1 MLAGCATPQTDRLLE
16 SATAFPRPVE
26 LTAVPFF
33 PQEAYQCGPAA
44 LATVLNGSGLNV
56 TPEELTPQVY
66 LPERQGSL
74 QFELLA
80 AARRHGRVPYVLR
93 PQLEAITTEI
103 ASGNPVLVLQN
114 LGISAVPFWHYAVV
128 VGFDLARAEVVLRS
142 GREHRHVT
150 SLRTFEHT
158 WRRGDYWAV
167 VVLPPGELPQTA
179 EELPYLQSVLA
190 LEKLKR
196 WQDTATAYGNALTRW
211 PKSLGAH
218 MGLGN
223 SRYALATC
231 APPRRRFARRRAR
244 IRTPRSRSTTWRRR
258 WPIRNAGARPSKWRG
273 RPWTSV
279 VITPMSFVRRLRA
292 SRHERKINATR
303 DRYRARRAATAPRRA
318 GIRRVRRA
326 PWPHPPRRCPRLP
339 ARYPTYVP
347 CLR

>member
-1 MLAGCATPQTDRLLE
+1 MAGRFFLVLLLVTLAGCATLQTDRLIE
-16 SATAFPRPVE
+16 SAAAFPQPVE

-44 LATVLNGSGLNV
+44 LATVLNSSGLNV
-56 TPEELTPQVY
+56 TPEALAPQVY

-93 PQLEAITTEI
+93 PQLETLVTEV
-103 ASGNPVLVLQN
+103 ASGHPVLVLQN
-114 LGISAVPFWHYAVV
+114 LGVAALPRWHYAVV

-142 GREHRHVT
+142 GREHRHIT

-167 VVLPPGELPQTA
+167 VVLPPDELPQTA
-179 EELPYLQSVLA
+179 EELPYLQSVLT

-196 WQDTATAYGNALTRW
+196 WQDASTAYNTALTRW

-223 SRYALATC
+223 SRYALGDLRAAEDAFRAAT
-231 APPRRRFARRRAR
+231 RAH
-244 IRTPRSRSTTWRRR
+244 PNAAVAFNNLAQVLADRSRWGE
-258 WPIRNAGARPSKWRG
+258 AEQA
-273 RPWTSV
+273 
-279 VITPMSFVRRLRA
+279 
-292 SRHERKINATR
+292 
-303 DRYRARRAATAPRRA
+303 ARRAVEIGGDNADVFRQTLAHIKARA
-318 GIRRVRRA
+318 KN
-326 PWPHPPRRCPRLP
+326 
-339 ARYPTYVP
+339 
-347 CLR
+347 

>member
-1 MLAGCATPQTDRLLE
+1 MAGRFFLVLLLVTLAGCATLQTDRLIE
-16 SATAFPRPVE
+16 SAAAFPQPVE

-103 ASGNPVLVLQN
+103 ASGHPVLVLQN
-114 LGISAVPFWHYAVV
+114 LSLAISPQWHYAVV

-142 GREHRHVT
+142 GREHRHIT

-167 VVLPPGELPQTA
+167 VVLPPDELPQTA
-179 EELPYLQSVLA
+179 EELPYLQSVLT

-196 WQDTATAYGNALTRW
+196 WQDASTAYNTALTRW

-223 SRYALATC
+223 SRYALGDLRAAEDAFRAAT
-231 APPRRRFARRRAR
+231 RAH
-244 IRTPRSRSTTWRRR
+244 PNAAVAFNNLAQVLADRSRWGE
-258 WPIRNAGARPSKWRG
+258 AEQA
-273 RPWTSV
+273 
-279 VITPMSFVRRLRA
+279 
-292 SRHERKINATR
+292 
-303 DRYRARRAATAPRRA
+303 ARRAVEIGGDNADVFRQTLARIKARA
-318 GIRRVRRA
+318 KN
-326 PWPHPPRRCPRLP
+326 
-339 ARYPTYVP
+339 
-347 CLR
+347 

>member
-1 MLAGCATPQTDRLLE
+1 MRGDKNARLWPGVFFLVLPLVMLAGCATPQTDRLLE

-93 PQLEAITTEI
+93 PQLEALTTEI
-103 ASGNPVLVLQN
+103 ASGHPVLVLQN
-114 LGISAVPFWHYAVV
+114 LSLAISPQWHYAVI

-223 SRYALATC
+223 SRYAL
-231 APPRRRFARRRAR
+231 
-244 IRTPRSRSTTWRRR
+244 
-258 WPIRNAGARPSKWRG
+258 GD
-273 RPWTSV
+273 
-279 VITPMSFVRRLRA
+279 LRA
-292 SRHERKINATR
+292 AEA
-303 DRYRARRAATAPRRA
+303 AFRAATRAHPDAAVAFNNLAQALADQKRWREAEQMARKAVDIGGDNADVFRQTLARVEARRKD
-318 GIRRVRRA
+318 
-326 PWPHPPRRCPRLP
+326 
-339 ARYPTYVP
+339 
-347 CLR
+347 

>member
-1 MLAGCATPQTDRLLE
+1 MRGDKNARLWPGVFFLVLPLVMLAGCATPQTDRLLE

-93 PQLEAITTEI
+93 PQLEALTTEI
-103 ASGNPVLVLQN
+103 ASGHPVLVLQN
-114 LGISAVPFWHYAVV
+114 LSLAISPQWHYAVV

-223 SRYALATC
+223 SRYAL
-231 APPRRRFARRRAR
+231 
-244 IRTPRSRSTTWRRR
+244 
-258 WPIRNAGARPSKWRG
+258 GD
-273 RPWTSV
+273 
-279 VITPMSFVRRLRA
+279 LRA
-292 SRHERKINATR
+292 AEA
-303 DRYRARRAATAPRRA
+303 AFRAATRAHPDAAVAFNNLAQALADQKRWREAEQMARKAVDIGGDNADVFRQTLARVEARRKD
-318 GIRRVRRA
+318 
-326 PWPHPPRRCPRLP
+326 
-339 ARYPTYVP
+339 
-347 CLR
+347 

>member
-1 MLAGCATPQTDRLLE
+1 MRSDRNARPRPGVFFPVLLLVTLAGCATPQTDRLLE
-16 SATAFPRPVE
+16 STAAFPQPVE

-33 PQEAYQCGPAA
+33 PQETYQCGPAA

-56 TPEELTPQVY
+56 TPEALAPQVY

-93 PQLEAITTEI
+93 PQLEALTTEV

-142 GREHRHVT
+142 GREHRHIT

-167 VVLPPGELPQTA
+167 VVLPPDTLPQTA

-190 LEKLKR
+190 LERLKR
-196 WQDTATAYGNALTRW
+196 WQDAATAYGTALTRW
-211 PKSLGAH
+211 PKSLGAN

-223 SRYALATC
+223 SRYALGDLRGAED
-231 APPRRRFARRRAR
+231 AFRAAVR
-244 IRTPRSRSTTWRRR
+244 DHPQAAVAFNNLAQVLADRKR
-258 WPIRNAGARPSKWRG
+258 WGEAE
-273 RPWTSV
+273 T
-279 VITPMSFVRRLRA
+279 L
-292 SRHERKINATR
+292 
-303 DRYRARRAATAPRRA
+303 ARRAVEIGGDNADVFRQTLARIQARA
-318 GIRRVRRA
+318 KN
-326 PWPHPPRRCPRLP
+326 
-339 ARYPTYVP
+339 
-347 CLR
+347 

>member
-1 MLAGCATPQTDRLLE
+1 MRGDKNARPWPGVFFLVLLLVTLAGCATPQTDRLIE
-16 SATAFPRPVE
+16 SAAAFPQPVE
-26 LTAVPFF
+26 LVAVPFF

-44 LATVLNGSGLNV
+44 LATVLNSSGLNV
-56 TPEELTPQVY
+56 TPEALAPQVY

-93 PQLEAITTEI
+93 PQLEALVTEV

-114 LGISAVPFWHYAVV
+114 LGVTALPRWHYAVV

-142 GREHRHVT
+142 GHEHRHIT

-167 VVLPPGELPQTA
+167 VVLPPDELPQTA

-196 WQDTATAYGNALTRW
+196 WQDTATAYSKALTRW

-223 SRYALATC
+223 SRYALGDLHA
-231 APPRRRFARRRAR
+231 AEAAFRA
-244 IRTPRSRSTTWRRR
+244 
-258 WPIRNAGARPSKWRG
+258 
-273 RPWTSV
+273 
-279 VITPMSFVRRLRA
+279 
-292 SRHERKINATR
+292 ATR
-303 DRYRARRAATAPRRA
+303 AHPNAAVAFNNLAQVLADRKRWGEAEAMARRAVEIGGDNADVFRQTLARIKARA
-318 GIRRVRRA
+318 KN
-326 PWPHPPRRCPRLP
+326 
-339 ARYPTYVP
+339 
-347 CLR
+347 

>member
-1 MLAGCATPQTDRLLE
+1 MAGRFFLVLLLVTLAGCATPQTERLLE
-16 SATAFPRPVE
+16 SAAAFPRPVE

-56 TPEELTPQVY
+56 TPEELGPQVY

-93 PQLEAITTEI
+93 PQLEALTTEI
-103 ASGNPVLVLQN
+103 ASGHPVLVLQN
-114 LGISAVPFWHYAVV
+114 LSLAISPQWHYAVV

-142 GREHRHVT
+142 GREHRHIT

-167 VVLPPGELPQTA
+167 VVLPPDELPQTA
-179 EELPYLQSVLA
+179 EELPYLQSVLT

-196 WQDTATAYGNALTRW
+196 WQDASTAYNTALTRW
-211 PKSLGAH
+211 PRSLGAY

-223 SRYALATC
+223 SRYAL
-231 APPRRRFARRRAR
+231 
-244 IRTPRSRSTTWRRR
+244 
-258 WPIRNAGARPSKWRG
+258 GD
-273 RPWTSV
+273 
-279 VITPMSFVRRLRA
+279 LRA
-292 SRHERKINATR
+292 AEA
-303 DRYRARRAATAPRRA
+303 AFRAATRA
-318 GIRRVRRA
+318 HPNAAVAFNNLAQVLADRARWREAEQAARKAVEIGGDNADVFRQTLVRIE
-326 PWPHPPRRCPRLP
+326 
-339 ARYPTYVP
+339 ARTKN
-347 CLR
+347 

>member
-1 MLAGCATPQTDRLLE
+1 MRGDNNARLRPGVFFMMLLLTTLAGCATPQTERLLE
-16 SATAFPRPVE
+16 TAPTFPRPVE

-56 TPEELTPQVY
+56 APEALAPQVY

-93 PQLEAITTEI
+93 PQLEAITTEV
-103 ASGNPVLVLQN
+103 ASGHPVLVLQN
-114 LGISAVPFWHYAVV
+114 LSLAISPQWHYAVV
-128 VGFDLARAEVVLRS
+128 VGFDLTRAEMMLRS
-142 GREHRHVT
+142 GRERRHVT

-158 WRRGDYWAV
+158 WRRGDYWAI
-167 VVLPPGELPQTA
+167 VVLPPDELPQTA

-196 WQDTATAYGNALTRW
+196 WQDTAIAYSKALTRW

-223 SRYALATC
+223 SRYAL
-231 APPRRRFARRRAR
+231 
-244 IRTPRSRSTTWRRR
+244 
-258 WPIRNAGARPSKWRG
+258 GD
-273 RPWTSV
+273 
-279 VITPMSFVRRLRA
+279 LRA
-292 SRHERKINATR
+292 AEA
-303 DRYRARRAATAPRRA
+303 AFRAATRA
-318 GIRRVRRA
+318 
-326 PWPHPPRRCPRLP
+326 HPNAAVAFNNLAQVLADQKRWREAEQM
-339 ARYPTYVP
+339 ARKAVEIGGDNADVFRQT
-347 CLR
+347 LARIEARTKN